1 MTAFSLQ
8 GWQWR
13 VVMEIVWAAKL
24 KIFSVW
30 PFSEEVCW
38 PLLSRK
44 STMKPAESWLILVKA
59 THIQWVEF
67 FHEWIFLKQ
76 KIPIEFGSFHVSAN
90 RRKSHETSVE
100 GEHEALGSLTKRK
113 QFGSIANQSVRT
125 APQVELGR
133 KCDYFL
139 SLWTGRLPSWRAVT
153 SVWKINR
160 NGCLTDHRN
169 PFVKY

>member
-1 MTAFSLQ
+1 MAAFLLQ

-13 VVMEIVWAAKL
+13 VMMEIVWVAKL
-24 KIFSVW
+24 KMFSVW
-30 PFSEEVCW
+30 PFTEVCW

-44 STMKPAESWLILVKA
+44 STMKPVESWLILVKA
-59 THIQWVEF
+59 THIQWVAF

-76 KIPIEFGSFHVSAN
+76 NIPIEFGSFHVSAN

-113 QFGSIANQSVRT
+113 QFGSIANQSVCNT
-125 APQVELGR
+125 PQVELGR
-133 KCDYFL
+133 KYEHFL
-139 SLWTGRLPSWRAVT
+139 SLWTGRLPSSGAVT
-153 SVWKINR
+153 SVWKINS
-160 NGCLTDHRN
+160 CLTDHCN